1 VRRFLPVL
9 VLQSLVAISLTFT
22 AAIFLVAGLGTR
34 KLRRLADISDRPIDN
49 PPFLS
54 VVIAA
59 RQEATHLRA
68 TLTALLAQSY
78 PTFEVVL
85 VNDRS
90 TDATGSIAEEM
101 ARADSRLQVVHVTSL
116 PAGWLGK
123 THAMHTGAAQA
134 RGEYLLFT
142 DADVVFAPG
151 TLTRAMRLV
160 AQEKVDHLAVL
171 PCITSPSRILRWSV
185 GAFSIFFLLFTRA
198 WQVANSR
205 SRASIGI
212 GAFNL
217 VRTSVYRAAGG
228 HEPIRLRPDDDLR
241 LGRLLKSRGAR
252 AAVWRSAGMVE
263 VDWYPSVR
271 ALIHGMEKNSFAAL
285 DYRVGAAVSSVASQL
300 LYAAAFLVPLWVT
313 GPLRVVVLMD
323 LAVMVAASAAA
334 ARLVRQPAWSALLQP
349 LVLPFMAWVQARAV
363 VLTLRRGGIE
373 WRDTFYPLSELRG
386 EARAKARAY
395 D

>member
-1 VRRFLPVL
+1 MRRFLQVL
-9 VLQSLVAISLTFT
+9 VLQSLVAIVLTFT

-34 KLRRLADISDRPIDN
+34 KLRRLTDISDRPLDN
-49 PPFLS
+49 PPFVS

-59 RQEATHLRA
+59 RQEAEHLRA

-78 PTFEVVL
+78 PAFEVVL

-90 TDATGSIAEEM
+90 TDSTGSIADEM
-101 ARADSRLQVVHVTSL
+101 ARADGRLQVVHVTSL
-116 PAGWLGK
+116 PGGWLGK
-123 THAMHTGAAQA
+123 THAMHAGAARA
-134 RGEYLLFT
+134 RGDYVLFT
-142 DADVVFAPG
+142 DGDVVFAPG
-151 TLTRAMRLV
+151 ALTRAMRLV
-160 AQEKVDHLAVL
+160 GQDNVDHLAVV
-171 PCITSPSRILRWSV
+171 PCITSPSRVVRWSV

-198 WQVANSR
+198 WQVADPR

-241 LGRLLKSRGAR
+241 LGRLLKSRGAK
-252 AAVWRSAGMVE
+252 AAVWRSAGLVQ

-285 DYRVGAAVSSVASQL
+285 DYRVGAAIASVASQL

-313 GPLRVVVLMD
+313 GALRVVVLFD
-323 LAVMVAASAAA
+323 LAVAIAASAAA
-334 ARLVRQPAWSALLQP
+334 ARVVRQPVWSALLQP
-349 LVLPFMAWVQARAV
+349 LVLPFMAWVQARAIL
-363 VLTLRRGGIE
+363 LTLRRGGIV
-373 WRDTFYPLSELRG
+373 WRDTFYPLSELRKH
-386 EARAKARAY
+386 RP
-395 D
+395 

>member
-1 VRRFLPVL
+1 VRRFLQVL
-9 VLQSLVAISLTFT
+9 ILQSLVAIVLTAT
-22 AAIFLVAGLGTR
+22 AAILLVAGLGTR

-59 RQEATHLRA
+59 RHEAEHLRA

-78 PTFEVVL
+78 PALEVVV

-90 TDATGSIAEEM
+90 TDATGSIADEM
-101 ARADSRLQVVHVTSL
+101 ACADGRLQVVHVTSL
-116 PAGWLGK
+116 PGGWLGK
-123 THAMHTGAAQA
+123 THAMHAGAAQA
-134 RGEYLLFT
+134 RGDYVLFT
-142 DADVVFAPG
+142 DGDVVFASG

-160 AQEKVDHLAVL
+160 SQDNVDHLAVV
-171 PCITSPSRILRWSV
+171 PSITSPSTVVRWSV

-198 WQVANSR
+198 WQVADPR

-217 VRTSVYRAAGG
+217 VRTSVYREAGG

-241 LGRLLKSRGAR
+241 LGRLLKSRGAK
-252 AAVWRSAGMVE
+252 AAVWRSAGLVQ

-271 ALIHGMEKNSFAAL
+271 ALIHGMEKNCFAAL
-285 DYRVGAAVSSVASQL
+285 DYGVGAAIASFISQL
-300 LYAAAFLVPLWVT
+300 LYAAAFLIPLWMT
-313 GPLRVVVLMD
+313 GPLRAVVLLD
-323 LAVMVAASAAA
+323 LTVMIAASAAA
-334 ARLVRQPAWSALLQP
+334 ARVVRQPVWSALLQP
-349 LVLPFMAWVQARAV
+349 LVLPFMAWVQARAIL
-363 VLTLRRGGIE
+363 LTLHRGGIV

-386 EARAKARAY
+386 NRPN
-395 D
+395 